1 MIDLSLWNQTLL
13 SQWRMLPELPLF
25 GFLVGV
31 ILGGLLASFLN
42 VVVYRLPK
50 MRYIQAAKRI
60 REQQGFVDN
69 EPQFNLAFPSSNCPN
84 CHHKIRWYENIPVFS
99 WFLLWGRCSQCGSSI
114 SKRYPI
120 IEGVGA
126 MMGAVFVIVLGD
138 GVVALLALCTAIT
151 ILGIALILYDQ
162 VEVPG
167 GLWVTLWSLA
177 LVVCF
182 FRNPT
187 VSDAIPALVLVAVV
201 VVLNLLQLDSS
212 RMFRV
217 VFQLSAILVL
227 WIDAQAAFNYMVI
240 LGLLATILVIYKR
253 FIDGSAYVSTLNFE
267 RAVAFSSCIICITML
282 VIVAPT

>member
-1 MIDLSLWNQTLL
+1 
-13 SQWRMLPELPLF
+13 
-25 GFLVGV
+25 
-31 ILGGLLASFLN
+31 
-42 VVVYRLPK
+42 
-50 MRYIQAAKRI
+50 
-60 REQQGFVDN
+60 
-69 EPQFNLAFPSSNCPN
+69 
-84 CHHKIRWYENIPVFS
+84 
-99 WFLLWGRCSQCGSSI
+99 
-114 SKRYPI
+114 
-120 IEGVGA
+120 